1 MAANKTK
8 PSHVAALCGV
18 AAALGVVLMLAGSL
32 IGVGIYAAPMV
43 AGLLLLPVRERCGT
57 GAALLC
63 FLATTLMCALLGVEA
78 EQWILYLVFF
88 GWYPLALQK
97 LSTLPRAA
105 RIAVKFLCFN
115 VPVVAAEL
123 LLIFIVTPQTVALWP
138 AIGMLALANVT
149 FALYD
154 RLIPRAAALLD
165 KTLSRALPKP

>member
-1 MAANKTK
+1 MAAKKTGT
-8 PSHVAALCGV
+8 SQIVALCGV

-43 AGLLLLPVRERCGT
+43 VGLLLLPVRGRCGT

-63 FLATTLMCALLGVEA
+63 FLTTTLVSALLGVEA

-88 GWYPLALQK
+88 GWYPLVWRK
-97 LSTLPRAA
+97 LSSLPRAA
-105 RIAVKFLCFN
+105 RIVAKFLCFN
-115 VPVVAAEL
+115 VPVIAAEL
-123 LLIFIVTPQTVALWP
+123 LLIFIVTPQTVTILPAL
-138 AIGMLALANVT
+138 GMLALANVT

-165 KTLSRALPKP
+165 KTLSRAFPKF

>member
-1 MAANKTK
+1 MLRRGRETIYNKRIFFGLGGVEMAANKTK

-88 GWYPLALQK
+88 GWYPAK
-97 LSTLPRAA
+97 KAA
-105 RIAVKFLCFN
+105 RLDPI
-115 VPVVAAEL
+115 E
-123 LLIFIVTPQTVALWP
+123 
-138 AIGMLALANVT
+138 AIR
-149 FALYD
+149 YE
-154 RLIPRAAALLD
+154 
-165 KTLSRALPKP
+165 